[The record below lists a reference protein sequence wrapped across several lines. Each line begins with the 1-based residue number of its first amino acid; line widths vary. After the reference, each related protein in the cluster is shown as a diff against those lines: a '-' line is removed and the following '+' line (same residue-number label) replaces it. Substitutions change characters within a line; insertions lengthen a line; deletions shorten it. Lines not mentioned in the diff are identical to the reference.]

1 MWDGSQHTHICM
13 MYTTHLFIGKSCR
26 SRSRASVKTSV
37 ICSSYFFQSEMEQSK
52 NQGTS
57 DGVLNSNQNNSTQA
71 PHGDSSE
78 VDLDLDGAVDGN
90 HVKMASGDSTQEPP
104 VRQNGATSQHKS
116 TPPDVCP
123 EEAPTPEGA
132 VVTSSNPQDGG
143 SKENLAPDGGYGWVI
158 MMASFFNS
166 VIIDGVCFR

>member
-1 MWDGSQHTHICM
+1 MSMIC
-13 MYTTHLFIGKSCR
+13 I
-26 SRSRASVKTSV
+26 
-37 ICSSYFFQSEMEQSK
+37 SYFFQSEMEQSK
-52 NQGTS
+52 NEGTS
-57 DGVLNSNQNNSTQA
+57 DRVLNSNQNNSTEAHQ
-71 PHGDSSE
+71 GDSLE

-104 VRQNGATSQHKS
+104 VLQNGAKPQHKS
-116 TPPDVCP
+116 TTPDGTP
-123 EEAPTPEGA
+123 QEAPTPEGA
-132 VVTSSNPQDGG
+132 VVTSSNPQDGA